1 MLVREGDE
9 RHEILDLGLGS
20 CLATVAGALN
30 AAAFYAV
37 GFFSANMTGNLS
49 TLSHHLALGEFAS
62 ATFYASVMLTFILG
76 SSAIALVISAGR
88 RRGMRSIYGYCVLLE
103 AGLLAAL
110 GGTDLWFLT
119 DLHVPV
125 MVLGLAFLMG
135 LQNAVGTRVSRS
147 KVRTTHVSGMATD
160 IGIELA
166 AALDFLRGRVDK
178 DAEAQMRNLRLHTST
193 LLSFL
198 VGGIL
203 GVVVYRAV
211 GSYLLMLCALVL
223 AAVGAWAI
231 AQSHRQAAAPG
242 SKATGS
248 TAMARGGQAGRSPG

>member
-49 TLSHHLALGEFAS
+49 TLSDHLALGESS
-62 ATFYASVMLTFILG
+62 APFYASILLTFILG
-76 SSAIALVISAGR
+76 AIAAALLISAGR
-88 RRGMRSIYGYCVLLE
+88 RRRMKSIYGYCILLE
-103 AGLLAAL
+103 AVLLAAL
-110 GGTDLWFLT
+110 GCADHWFLEE
-119 DLHVPV
+119 LRVPV
-125 MVLGLAFLMG
+125 IVLGLAFLMG

-160 IGIELA
+160 VGIELA
-166 AALDFLRGRVDK
+166 AVIDLLRGRAD
-178 DAEAQMRNLRLHTST
+178 EETGTQLRNLRLHAST
-193 LLSFL
+193 LLSFM

-203 GVVVYRAV
+203 GVVIYRAV
-211 GSYLLMLCALVL
+211 DGYLLILCALIL
-223 AAVGAWAI
+223 AAVGAWTI
-231 AQSHRQAAAPG
+231 AQTRRYALSAR
-242 SKATGS
+242 SM
-248 TAMARGGQAGRSPG
+248 AMAAGREVEHQVE